1 MTVYFQVFSFKK
13 TFYGLMKCYLDTV
26 LSPWSKKYIT
36 LRLNEVRFKDM
47 ENYITSLAE
56 KYYWNK
62 EENK

>member
-13 TFYGLMKCYLDTV
+13 TFYGLQKCYLDTV
-26 LSPWSKKYIT
+26 LSLWSKKYIT

-47 ENYITSLAE
+47 KNYITSIAE